1 LRIQIFDNLFSRHET
16 EFVSQ
21 ILLAT
26 TVNAPYGTNLSAE
39 QLACKISSFASVE
52 NFDASAFSFYSEVN
66 AQLQHEFLDEM
77 EIDHQAASEIA
88 RKFSQLAGYPLA
100 LAA

>member
-1 LRIQIFDNLFSRHET
+1 MTMSSVAFKVLS
-16 EFVSQ
+16 
-21 ILLAT
+21 

-39 QLACKISSFASVE
+39 QLASKLSDFASVE

-66 AQLQHEFLDEM
+66 ADLQHQFLDEM
-77 EIDHQAASEIA
+77 EIDYGAASAIA
-88 RKFSQLAGYPLA
+88 QKFSQLAGYPLA